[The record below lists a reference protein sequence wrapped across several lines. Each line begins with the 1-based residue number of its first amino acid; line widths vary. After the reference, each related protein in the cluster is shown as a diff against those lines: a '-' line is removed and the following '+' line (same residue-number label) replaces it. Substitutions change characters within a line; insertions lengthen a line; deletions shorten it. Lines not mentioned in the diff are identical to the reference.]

1 MSLTEKLILL
11 RKQKG
16 LTQMDLA
23 ERLDVSRQAVSRWEV
38 GSSAPS
44 TDNLKVL
51 SELYGVTVDY
61 LLNDEQ
67 DGSNAQNKSENV
79 CPKKYSVIFIGIIS
93 LLLVIGVVVCLLI
106 FRHRGQEIVTPMGEM
121 NSEVDDS
128 SSAVSFTIGW

>member
-67 DGSNAQNKSENV
+67 DGSNAQNQSENV
-79 CPKKYSVIFIGIIS
+79 CPKKYSVILIGIIS